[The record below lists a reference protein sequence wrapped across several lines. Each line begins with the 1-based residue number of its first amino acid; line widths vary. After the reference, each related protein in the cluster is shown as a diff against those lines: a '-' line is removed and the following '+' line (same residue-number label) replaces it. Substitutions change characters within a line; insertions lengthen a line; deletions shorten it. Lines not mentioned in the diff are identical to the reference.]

1 MRQSRSFMIAKQ
13 TRRFGALLSALLFV
27 LAGCSRE
34 RPAADTIIANAK
46 VYTVDAHHPWAE
58 AVAVQGERILFVGS
72 GKEAMRHRASGTKV
86 IEAGG
91 GLWASGV
98 GDSPYR

>member
-1 MRQSRSFMIAKQ
+1 MRQSRSFLIAKQ
-13 TRRFGALLSALLFV
+13 TRCLGVLLSSLLFV
-27 LAGCSRE
+27 LAGCSKE

-46 VYTVDAHHPWAE
+46 VYTVDAKQPWAE

-72 GKEAMRHRASGTKV
+72 GKEAMRRRASGTKV

-91 GLWASGV
+91 GPPLPGV
-98 GDSPYR
+98 EERQAP